1 MPSLTLRRSIVVLAT
16 VASIFGGAVAIR
28 AAAGWTALSAPLT
41 APPDPAT
48 LVAQLRNEKA
58 RADAITAELS
68 QVVDR
73 AAQLQ
78 DALTAAK
85 AKADSD
91 AKAAAGLAAQLAS
104 AQKRLAA
111 LENQLGQQAA
121 TAGGSGGSG
130 APPASHPAGTPEP
143 GDN

>member
-1 MPSLTLRRSIVVLAT
+1 MSSLTLRRSIVVLAT

-28 AAAGWTALSAPLT
+28 AAAGWTALSAPLA

-48 LVAQLRNEKA
+48 LVAQLRTEKA

-78 DALTAAK
+78 DALAAAK

-91 AKAAAGLAAQLAS
+91 AKAAAGLASQLAA
-104 AQKRLAA
+104 AQKRLTA
-111 LENQLGQQAA
+111 LERQLAQQASA
-121 TAGGSGGSG
+121 PSGSSGGSS
-130 APPASHPAGTPEP
+130 PAATPRP
-143 GDN
+143 TQRDDD

>member
-1 MPSLTLRRSIVVLAT
+1 MSSLTLRRSIVVLAT

-28 AAAGWTALSAPLT
+28 AAAGWTALSAPLA

-68 QVVDR
+68 QVIDR

-78 DALTAAK
+78 DALAAAK

-91 AKAAAGLAAQLAS
+91 AKAAAGLAAQLAA
-104 AQKRLAA
+104 AQKRLAV
-111 LENQLGQQAA
+111 LERQLAQQASA
-121 TAGGSGGSG
+121 PSGGTGGSGGSSPT
-130 APPASHPAGTPEP
+130 ATPRPTER
-143 GDN
+143 DD

>member
-1 MPSLTLRRSIVVLAT
+1 MSSLTLRRSIVVLAT

-28 AAAGWTALSAPLT
+28 AAAGWTALSAPLG

-73 AAQLQ
+73 ATQLQ
-78 DALTAAK
+78 DALAAAK
-85 AKADSD
+85 AKADAD

-104 AQKRLAA
+104 AQRRLAV
-111 LENQLGQQAA
+111 LEKQLTQQAS
-121 TAGGSGGSG
+121 TSGGSGGS
-130 APPASHPAGTPEP
+130 APTATPRPTER
-143 GDN
+143 DDD